1 MNETSYPFTLSRTE
15 YRYEF
20 VSISLKKQVR
30 KVVLLSQTD
39 AVEIFNLA
47 LLDVLD
53 NGELSDI
60 TETKNDDYII
70 VLATVI
76 QIISDFLNKNKKS
89 YVIFKG
95 SDPRRHR
102 LYRII
107 MNREFTEI
115 SEKFK
120 ILGVNNSTPVS
131 LEIDKYYEYY
141 LIGNHEDN

>member
-1 MNETSYPFTLSRTE
+1 
-15 YRYEF
+15 
-20 VSISLKKQVR
+20 
-30 KVVLLSQTD
+30 
-39 AVEIFNLA
+39 
-47 LLDVLD
+47 
-53 NGELSDI
+53 
-60 TETKNDDYII
+60 